1 MHVTY
6 NLVLMVYLVLA
17 PAAPVT
23 RNLGVCYE
31 H

>member
-23 RNLGVCYE
+23 YNLGCGY
-31 H
+31 